1 MGKISVV
8 RFANRSG
15 LSKQGS
21 NLYAADPAN
30 PPLPANDSLVRQGA
44 VEGSNVTAV
53 TEITNL
59 ITISRAY
66 ERITQIMNAATDL
79 SLQAVNTL
87 AKIV

>member
-1 MGKISVV
+1 MSLNCRGH
-8 RFANRSG
+8 RHD
-15 LSKQGS
+15 QGP
-21 NLYAADPAN
+21 LFRPAADPAD

-59 ITISRAY
+59 INISRAY
-66 ERITQIMNAATDL
+66 ERITQIMNAASDL

-87 AKIV
+87 GKVV